1 MWTDPLPEYVL
12 KRARGLRRRQTDA
25 EKQLWKTLRSR
36 HFESYK
42 FRRQKPIGPYYVDFV
57 CLEQKL
63 IIEIDGGQHGWQQKK
78 DEQRTVYLNQK
89 GFKVIRFWNNDIL
102 ENLEGVMT
110 MLKRELEETLTP
122 SS

>member
-1 MWTDPLPEYVL
+1 MWTEPLPEYVL